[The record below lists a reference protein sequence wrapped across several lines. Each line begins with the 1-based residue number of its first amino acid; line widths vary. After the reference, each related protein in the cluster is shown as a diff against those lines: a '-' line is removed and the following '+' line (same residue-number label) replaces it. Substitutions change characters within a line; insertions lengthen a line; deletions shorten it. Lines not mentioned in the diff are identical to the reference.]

1 MGELKEKVKI
11 SEDDIKTI
19 FYILDTEKKNSIT
32 LTELED
38 IRNIPT
44 VTQKLK
50 EFYRSRIN
58 RDMVKV
64 KTFLY
69 LEYSLQVGESQK

>member
-64 KTFLY
+64 KAFLY